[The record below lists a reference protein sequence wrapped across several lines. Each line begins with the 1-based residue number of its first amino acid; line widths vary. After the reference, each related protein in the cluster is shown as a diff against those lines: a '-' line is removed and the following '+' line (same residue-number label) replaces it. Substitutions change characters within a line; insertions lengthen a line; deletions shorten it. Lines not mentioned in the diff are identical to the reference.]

1 MGDGEAVSD
10 LYDYLVHHP
19 DYLDSF
25 KGTTI
30 YGVAGTNGAGKDSL
44 MYLLAERGFVVY
56 NTSDHLRDIASAVH
70 GSTKRGGNT
79 APMGLVGNAQRVR
92 YPGGMVDLG
101 LIDWWSRVG
110 HLPKDMQPVGLAIGS
125 IRGVGEV
132 ERLREIGGQLIVV
145 DADRNVRYE
154 RIANRLRHDDKGL
167 SFEDFVRE
175 EDAEL
180 AHGQTDPTKFAM
192 AAVIQ
197 SADITLYNNGTIEEF
212 AQEVVSKLHIT
223 S

>member
-1 MGDGEAVSD
+1 MTD
-10 LYDYLVHHP
+10 LYELLVNHP
-19 DYLDSF
+19 DYLSSF

-44 MYLLAERGFVVY
+44 MYLLAERGFVIY
-56 NTSDHLRDIASAVH
+56 STSDHLRDIARAVH
-70 GSTKRGGNT
+70 GSTKRGGNE
-79 APMGLVGNAQRVR
+79 APMGLVGNAQRER

-110 HLPKDMQPVGLAIGS
+110 HISKELQPAGFVMGS

-132 ERLREIGGQLIVV
+132 ERLKAIGGKLVVV
-145 DADRNVRYE
+145 DADRSVRYE
-154 RIANRLRHDDKGL
+154 RIMSRLRHDDHGL

-175 EDAEL
+175 EDAEM

-197 SADITLYNNGTIEEF
+197 AADITVYNNGTVEQFAEE
-212 AQEVVSKLHIT
+212 VSTKLHV
-223 S
+223 